1 MKKSLWGLAAVG
13 VLVPALVAGGYW
25 TSVRAMWNRAKD
37 SFEESKS
44 PEQLVGEIKVHLA
57 DMDEQITRHEV
68 QLARVRRQADGVER
82 ELAALQ
88 KRRDK
93 QVEIL
98 KQARTLLAQERE
110 AYEIGGRR
118 CGREEV
124 KADVLVRCGDVRSL
138 DQQIESKQQVLAS
151 MRQAVDEGQ
160 VVLAEAKTTRGQKEA
175 ELAALKTRLDTA
187 QQLTA
192 VGELTRSLRES
203 PLRGAHSAL
212 ARSWDQ
218 LRERLDEA
226 ESHARPTR
234 AGGVIDWENRSPA
247 RDAVKEIDTLLKD
260 TPARTP
266 AE

>member
-1 MKKSLWGLAAVG
+1 MKKNLWALLAVL

-37 SFEESKS
+37 SLEESKS
-44 PEQLVGEIKVHLA
+44 PEQLVEEIKVHLT

-82 ELAALQ
+82 ELQALQ

-98 KQARTLLAQERE
+98 KQARTLLAQERDT
-110 AYEIGGRR
+110 YEIGGRR

-151 MRQAVDEGQ
+151 MRQAVEEGQ
-160 VVLAEAKTTRGQKEA
+160 TVLAEAKAMRGQKEA
-175 ELAALKTRLDTA
+175 ELAALKTRLDNA
-187 QQLTA
+187 QQLAA
-192 VGELTRSLRES
+192 VHELTRSLRES
-203 PLRGAHSAL
+203 PLRGTNSAL
-212 ARSWDQ
+212 SRSWDQ

-226 ESHARPTR
+226 EGRARPAR
-234 AGGVIDWENRSPA
+234 AGGVIDWENKSPA
-247 RDAVKEIDTLLKD
+247 RDAVKEIDALLKE
-260 TPARTP
+260 TPARTA